1 VAEARPKED
10 GVPDFLWRWRRE
22 IVFTLLV
29 LISLGMLLSLRQPGI
44 FGRTLRQAVSLVVFP
59 FQKASTAMVRSTEGW
74 LTFFRSLNSLR
85 LENQEL
91 ALNVERLSLRNQLL
105 REQARENEQLR
116 AELAYKQRT
125 ERVFLPAEVI
135 ARDPVS
141 WLERVVVD
149 RGATDGV
156 AVGAGAIT
164 PAGVAGRVQDVNP
177 FSATVMLLLDSQS
190 SVAGW
195 VERSKVHGTVKGT
208 GEDTLRLVYV
218 AGGEDIQV
226 GDQVVTSHLSTLFP
240 AGLPIG
246 AVVSVAPSEGGLML
260 DIRLKPNVDFKNQ
273 DRFMILQPTA
283 E

>member
-1 VAEARPKED
+1 M
-10 GVPDFLWRWRRE
+10 PDFLWKWRRE
-22 IVFTLLV
+22 IVFALLV
-29 LISLGMLLSLRQPGI
+29 VVSLGMLLSLHQPGI

-59 FQKASTAMVRSTEGW
+59 FQKASTAVVRSTQGW
-74 LTFFRSLNSLR
+74 LMFFQSHNALIK
-85 LENQEL
+85 EKQEL
-91 ALNVERLSLRNQLL
+91 TQTVERLSLRNQLL

-116 AELAYKQRT
+116 AELAYKRRIQWT
-125 ERVFLPAEVI
+125 FLPAEVI

-149 RGATDGV
+149 RGAADGV
-156 AVGAGAIT
+156 AAGAGAIT
-164 PAGVAGRVQDVNP
+164 PAGVAGRVQEVNP

-208 GEDTLRLVYV
+208 GEDTLRMVYV
-218 AGGEDIQV
+218 AGGEDVQA
-226 GDQVVTSHLSTLFP
+226 GDQVVTSQLSTLFP

-246 AVVSVAPSEGGLML
+246 TVISVSQAEGGLML

-273 DRFMILQPTA
+273 DRFLILQPG
-283 E
+283 EE